1 MIIDALAASDLSG
14 EMLGSFD
21 LTHFRESVTSGS
33 RVELA
38 WVIAG
43 LGAQGLFLLCL
54 VGQWIA
60 TRRRGRLVLPAPL
73 ILLGIFG
80 TLILLIYASI
90 RHDFVFVVG
99 QLVNLLIGFRM
110 LEIVA
115 VLNDA
120 PQRHD
125 ETPFPEVKPDTAE
138 RKRRE

>member
-1 MIIDALAASDLSG
+1 MIDALAVSDG
-14 EMLGSFD
+14 TGVMLGSFD

-33 RVELA
+33 RVELP

-43 LGAQGLFLLCL
+43 LSAQGLFLLCL

-60 TRRRGRLVLPAPL
+60 TRRRGRMVLPAPL

-80 TLILLIYASI
+80 TLVLLIYASI

-115 VLNDA
+115 VVNEA
-120 PQRHD
+120 PPRRD

-138 RKRRE
+138 RKRRV